1 MKKFDTQSTMRLMTW
16 NIWHHFGPWQERQV
30 AIEQVIAFENRQVA
44 IEQVIAFEN
53 PDVLFLQEVHT
64 TERQAENLAAK
75 LGYHAAVTTSPWSMG
90 NAILSKWPVIRF
102 GQVQLPNAAGE
113 PAHRRAL
120 YAILETPWGQW
131 PVIGTHI
138 DHRFDESHV
147 RQLQVDAI
155 SDLVL
160 T

>member
-30 AIEQVIAFENRQVA
+30 AIEQVIAH
-44 IEQVIAFEN
+44 EN

-120 YAILETPWGQW
+120 YAILDTPWGEW
-131 PVIGTHI
+131 PVIGTHL

-160 T
+160 TLRTDP